1 MKTII
6 EVKHLV
12 HRYGERTAIN
22 DLSFS
27 IQAGEVMG
35 LLGPNGA
42 GKTTTVRLLNGLL
55 SPTSGEM
62 RVLGSDPRTQG
73 QEIRRLTGV
82 LTETP
87 ALYERLTARQNL
99 EFFGTLAGMSTIEI
113 RARSEELL
121 KFFELSER
129 SNERVGR
136 YSKGM
141 KQRMAL
147 ARALLHHPELIFLD
161 EPTSGLDP
169 EAARQVHELIQ
180 SVLQKEGRTVL
191 LATHR
196 LEEAERLCDRV
207 AILNQGKL
215 LAMGTLTELRRQT
228 APGICVEV
236 QFWQEAPP
244 ELAQELGRREGT
256 LAVDST
262 SATWKVQM
270 DREEHIPGMVAH
282 LASRGAQI
290 LAVRPQ
296 ELSLE
301 EIYFRVQKQNGGQ
314 HEG

>member
-1 MKTII
+1 MKPII
-6 EVKHLV
+6 EVKRLI

-27 IQAGEVMG
+27 IQAGEVLG

-55 SPTSGEM
+55 TPASGEM
-62 RVLGSDPRTQG
+62 RVLGFDPRTNG

-87 ALYERLTARQNL
+87 ALYERLSARQNL
-99 EFFGTLAGMSTIEI
+99 EFFGTLAGMSRDEI
-113 RARSEELL
+113 QERSDELL
-121 KFFELSER
+121 QFFELTER
-129 SNERVGR
+129 ANDRVGG

-147 ARALLHHPELIFLD
+147 ARALLHRPEVIFLD

-169 EAARQVHELIQ
+169 EAARQVHELIH

-215 LAMGTLTELRRQT
+215 LALGTLAELRQQA
-228 APGICVEV
+228 APGIWVEV
-236 QFWQEAPP
+236 AFWQAAPSG
-244 ELAQELGRREGT
+244 LAQELGTLEGM
-256 LAVDST
+256 LALDS
-262 SATWKVQM
+262 SAPTWRVQM
-270 DREEHIPGMVAH
+270 DGEAHIPGLVAQLVKH
-282 LASRGAQI
+282 GAQI

-296 ELSLE
+296 KLSLE
-301 EIYFRVQKQNGGQ
+301 DIYFRVQKQNGGQ

>member
-6 EVKHLV
+6 EVKQLV

-22 DLSFS
+22 NLSFS

-62 RVLGSDPRTQG
+62 RVLGFDPRTQG

-99 EFFGTLAGMSTIEI
+99 EFFGTLAGMSPVEI
-113 RARSEELL
+113 WERSEGLL

-129 SNERVGR
+129 GNERVGR
-136 YSKGM
+136 FSKGM

-147 ARALLHHPELIFLD
+147 ARALLHHPEVIFLD

-215 LAMGTLTELRRQT
+215 LAMGTLAELRRQT
-228 APGICVEV
+228 APGIGVEV
-236 QFWQEAPP
+236 QFWQEAPQA
-244 ELAQELGRREGT
+244 LAQEIGVLEGA
-256 LAVDST
+256 LAVESS
-262 SATWKVQM
+262 SAIWKVQM
-270 DREEHIPGMVAH
+270 DCEEHIPGMVAH
-282 LASRGAQI
+282 LVSRGAQI

-314 HEG
+314 HEN

>member
-1 MKTII
+1 MKPII
-6 EVKHLV
+6 EVKRLI

-27 IQAGEVMG
+27 IQAGEVLG

-55 SPTSGEM
+55 TPVSGEM
-62 RVLGSDPRTQG
+62 RVLGFDPRTNG

-87 ALYERLTARQNL
+87 ALYERLSARQNL
-99 EFFGTLAGMSTIEI
+99 EFFGTLAGMSRDEI
-113 RARSEELL
+113 RERSDELL
-121 KFFELSER
+121 QFFELTER
-129 SNERVGR
+129 ANDRVGG

-147 ARALLHHPELIFLD
+147 ARALLHRPEVIFLD

-169 EAARQVHELIQ
+169 EAARQVHELIH

-215 LAMGTLTELRRQT
+215 LALGTLAELRQQA
-228 APGICVEV
+228 APGIWVEIA
-236 QFWQEAPP
+236 FWQAAPLG
-244 ELAQELGRREGT
+244 LAQELGSLEGM
-256 LAVDST
+256 LALDSST
-262 SATWKVQM
+262 PIWRVQM
-270 DREEHIPGMVAH
+270 DREAHIPGMVAQLVKH
-282 LASRGAQI
+282 GAEI

-296 ELSLE
+296 KLSLE
-301 EIYFRVQKQNGGQ
+301 DIYFRVQKQNGGQ

>member
-1 MKTII
+1 MNNII
-6 EVKHLV
+6 DVRQVV

-22 DLSFS
+22 ELSFS

-55 SPTSGEM
+55 TPTSGEM
-62 RVLGSDPRTQG
+62 RVLGFDPCKNG
-73 QEIRRLTGV
+73 QEIRRRTGV

-87 ALYERLTARQNL
+87 ALYERLTANQNL
-99 EFFGTLAGMSTIEI
+99 DFFGTLAGMSHAEI
-113 RARSEELL
+113 RDRSAELL
-121 KFFELSER
+121 KFFGLSER
-129 SNERVGR
+129 ANERVGS

-147 ARALLHHPELIFLD
+147 ARALLHRPEVIFLD

-169 EAARQVHELIQ
+169 EAARQVHDLIR

-207 AILNQGKL
+207 AILNQGTL
-215 LAMGTLTELRRQT
+215 LALGTLPDLRRQA
-228 APGICVEV
+228 APGIWVEV
-236 QFWQEAPP
+236 QFWQEAPLALAK
-244 ELAQELGRREGT
+244 ELEGLEGT
-256 LAVDST
+256 LAVE
-262 SATWKVQM
+262 SADQFWRVHI
-270 DREEHIPGMVAH
+270 DREEHIPGMVTH
-282 LASRGAQI
+282 LTKRGAQI
-290 LAVRPQ
+290 LAIRPQ

-301 EIYFRVQKQNGGQ
+301 DIYFRVQKHNGVQ

>member
-1 MKTII
+1 
-6 EVKHLV
+6 
-12 HRYGERTAIN
+12 
-22 DLSFS
+22 
-27 IQAGEVMG
+27 
-35 LLGPNGA
+35 
-42 GKTTTVRLLNGLL
+42 
-55 SPTSGEM
+55 M
-62 RVLGSDPRTQG
+62 RVLGFDPRTQG

-99 EFFGTLAGMSTIEI
+99 EFFGTLAGMSTTEI
-113 RARSEELL
+113 RARSEKLL

-129 SNERVGR
+129 GNERVGR

-147 ARALLHHPELIFLD
+147 ARALLHHPEVIFLN

-180 SVLQKEGRTVL
+180 SVQQKGGRTVL

-215 LAMGTLTELRRQT
+215 LAMGTLAELRRQT

-236 QFWQEAPP
+236 QFWQEAPQA
-244 ELAQELGRREGT
+244 LAQELGMLEGT
-256 LAVDST
+256 LAVESS
-262 SATWKVQM
+262 SA
-270 DREEHIPGMVAH
+270 I
-282 LASRGAQI
+282 
-290 LAVRPQ
+290 
-296 ELSLE
+296 
-301 EIYFRVQKQNGGQ
+301 
-314 HEG
+314 